1 MRASLRIVVPALVSL
16 GLFAC
21 GSSDPLKSE
30 GLASSSVTE
39 AKLANNSVTNP
50 KLADG
55 AVDARTLGAGAV
67 TSAGLA
73 AGAVTSA
80 AIADGAVTSSALAS
94 GAVTPS
100 ALADDSVS
108 SAAIANGSVGTSEL
122 AAKAVTT
129 GTINDKAVTTSK
141 LNDGAVTTAKIATG
155 AVTAS
160 SLAPNAAVL
169 GLNGLT
175 GGVTVAGGQNI
186 SVSKSGN
193 TISVGLSGTVN
204 ANLLE
209 GNDAA
214 TFARRDTHVITV
226 AKQGGD
232 FSTIGSALA
241 SITTASASNPYLV
254 RVGPGEYVE
263 SVTMKPFVDVE
274 GSGTGITTIRAT
286 AADGPEKGTV
296 IGASNSQL
304 RNVTVKSLGPGAGYA
319 TAIAAQAGN
328 TFSLLNVQAVAQSAG
343 AFNGDG
349 VYARGA
355 GALVEAKNLTIVSS
369 GASLNNYG
377 VYAEVSAQVI
387 CRECTVT
394 VPAVAGSYA
403 LYNAGGAPVYAAN
416 SQVIGS
422 TQAAVCAGAYD
433 QAFAPRSCP

>member
-21 GSSDPLKSE
+21 GSSDPLKAD
-30 GLASSSVTE
+30 GLASSSVTSE
-39 AKLANNSVTNP
+39 KLANNSVTNP

-67 TSAGLA
+67 TSP
-73 AGAVTSA
+73 
-80 AIADGAVTSSALAS
+80 ALAS

-232 FSTIGSALA
+232 FSTIGAALA

-254 RVGPGEYVE
+254 RVGPGEFNE
-263 SVTMKPFVDVE
+263 QVTMKAFVDIE
-274 GSGTGITTIRAT
+274 GSGTGMTLIKTTAQ
-286 AADGPEKGTV
+286 DDPSKGTV
-296 IGASNSQL
+296 IGASNAQL
-304 RNVTVKSLGPGAGYA
+304 RNLTVKCLGPGAGYA
-319 TAIAAQAGN
+319 TGFAVPAGASA
-328 TFSLLNVQAVAQSAG
+328 SLRNVQVIVQAAG
-343 AFNGDG
+343 AFNGYG
-349 VYARGA
+349 LYAHGSSA
-355 GALVEAKNLTIVSS
+355 IIDAKDVTVVTNT
-369 GASLNNYG
+369 ATTNNYG
-377 VYAEVSAQVI
+377 AYAEVSGAVI
-387 CRECTVT
+387 CRECSIT
-394 VPAVAGSYA
+394 VPAVASAYA
-403 LYNAGGAPVYAAN
+403 LFNAGGASVSAAN
-416 SQVIGS
+416 SQIVGS
-422 TQAAVCAGAYD
+422 TASASCVGAYD
-433 QAFAPRSCP
+433 QNFAPRTCP